1 MAWRQVHAVLGSRC
15 HRRDH
20 AILQH
25 THAGMLGAGVDLAG
39 QGQRPL
45 RRAGLAGSQGAF
57 RAFEVVAVA
66 IEHAQGQGRAHF
78 QRATGGDRA
87 GVLPLRG
94 RGDAATVFKAHIHA
108 GVERFGR
115 IGALPGV
122 VDHVLAAALRQR
134 ALQLV
139 GAIGRQRRVA
149 QCAELLQV
157 GPAQRAARLPAVAGD
172 EEAPVTRGVRRGRL
186 EHEGEL
192 AVGIGLDRR
201 GLPVAAV
208 QIQAAEGRVVAAA
221 QLAVG
226 DHGLVVA
233 VGVGLVD
240 AVPVVERLRTA
251 HCLCGGA
258 GRVGRVLRVA
268 LEAGIDAADRR
279 GHGAVGGRGAGQGQA
294 CSSE

>member
-45 RRAGLAGSQGAF
+45 RRAGLAGSQGDF
-57 RAFEVVAVA
+57 RACEGVAVA
-66 IEHAQGQGRAHF
+66 SDHAQGQGRAHF

-122 VDHVLAAALRQR
+122 VDHVLAAALGQR
-134 ALQLV
+134 AVQLV
-139 GAIGRQRRVA
+139 DVAGNRHVA
-149 QCAELLQV
+149 QRAELLQV